1 MAKIYQELKLD
12 VLKANNA
19 IKIQAKQN
27 DVDSR
32 YLKVTVTEDG
42 KPIDMSGFTSVQINV
57 KRDNGENEAFA
68 GEIAK
73 GVVIVPIPSWALEVA
88 GYASCDISMLNGEGE
103 ILTTLSFRL
112 YVEKSNYKRD
122 ITPNDP
128 NYTAFEK
135 ALIDI
140 ESLKSGGGSSG
151 GGFKKI
157 GFTEDCDYVATAEEG
172 LTAFRSAVE
181 AASDGDTILVMQG
194 VYKGLNQF
202 DVVKDINFIG
212 VGMPKIEFPVW
223 ISGGGVFN
231 FESWSWETLY
241 PNVKS
246 CWCGFSFLNSFM
258 VGHECNPDNVGYAGY
273 AVLENCTVDGEF
285 IGIRGEARNCDFRC
299 KQFGVGHYYDYG
311 AGAIFKDCS
320 ISATDYFEMYE
331 GDFDSC
337 EIFPSTPLSCQY
349 PTNNISTS
357 TFKKCKIFAVGTSVG
372 VNDSRGSGG
381 SFGYSLVFANS
392 TNYGGYLVT
401 PTAN

>member
-32 YLKVTVTEDG
+32 YLKVTVTEEG
-42 KPIDMSGFTSVQINV
+42 KPIDMLGFTSVQINV
-57 KRDNGENEAFA
+57 KRDDGENEAFA
-68 GEIAK
+68 GEISE

-112 YVEKSNYKRD
+112 YIERSNYKRD

-151 GGFKKI
+151 GGFRKI
-157 GFTEDCDYVATAEEG
+157 GFTEDCDFVATTEDG
-172 LTAFRSAVE
+172 LTAFKDAVE

-194 VYKGLNQF
+194 VYKGLSQF

-223 ISGGGVFN
+223 ISGGGIFS
-231 FESWSWETLY
+231 FENWSWETLY
-241 PNVKS
+241 PNIKS
-246 CWCGFSFLNSFM
+246 GWCGFEFLNSFV
-258 VGHECNPDNVGYAGY
+258 VGNEFNPDGVGYAGY
-273 AVLENCTVDGEF
+273 GVLENCTINGDT
-285 IGIRGEARNCDFRC
+285 IKLRGEAKTCTMKCRC
-299 KQFGVGHYYDYG
+299 FEIGHYYGWGMGAAMKNCVISMTEYFGVYDGNFDACEIYLPSISSATTDASSNSFVNCKIYSVERGVYLNDTRG
-311 AGAIFKDCS
+311 AGQ
-320 ISATDYFEMYE
+320 TL
-331 GDFDSC
+331 G
-337 EIFPSTPLSCQY
+337 
-349 PTNNISTS
+349 N
-357 TFKKCKIFAVGTSVG
+357 
-372 VNDSRGSGG
+372 
-381 SFGYSLVFANS
+381 SLVFANS
-392 TNYGGYLVT
+392 SNCGGYLVK

>member
-19 IKIQAKQN
+19 IRLQAKQN

-32 YLKVTVTEDG
+32 YLRVTVTEDG
-42 KPIDMSGFTSVQINV
+42 KPINLSGFTSVQINV
-57 KRDNGENEAFA
+57 KRDDGENEAFA
-68 GEIAK
+68 GEIAD

-112 YVEKSNYKRD
+112 YVEKSNYKRE
-122 ITPNDP
+122 ITEDSP
-128 NYTAFEK
+128 NYTAFEQ
-135 ALIDI
+135 ALVDI
-140 ESLKSGGGSSG
+140 EALKSGGSSG
-151 GGFKKI
+151 GGGGFRKI
-157 GFTEDCDYVATAEEG
+157 GFTEDCDFVSTVEDG
-172 LTAFRSAVE
+172 LTAFKDAVN
-181 AASDGDTILVMQG
+181 AASDGETFLVMSG

-202 DVVKDINFIG
+202 DVTKDINFIG
-212 VGMPKIEFPVW
+212 VGMPMIEFPVW

-231 FESWSWETLY
+231 FESWSWDVLY

-273 AVLENCTVDGEF
+273 AVLENCTVDGEY
-285 IGIRGEARNCDFRC
+285 IGIRGEARNCAFRC
-299 KQFGVGHYYDYG
+299 NRFSVGHYYDYG
-311 AGAIFKDCS
+311 AGTIFEDCS
-320 ISATDYFEMYE
+320 IRATDSFEVYE

-337 EIFPSTPLSCQY
+337 EIFPSTSAVS
-349 PTNNISTS
+349 NNISTS
-357 TFKKCKIFAVGTSVG
+357 EFKKCKIFAVGTSVD
-372 VNDSRGSGG
+372 VNDPRGSEG
-381 SFGYSLVFANS
+381 SFGDSIIFANS
-392 TNYGGYLVT
+392 SNYGGYLVT